1 MASSAPIR
9 RPTAPDTLNI
19 SDLPVGILVDIAAY
33 LANPSKAL
41 LAVAFSA
48 PSSSWRNNDLM
59 HRLSPISTAIVS
71 AQQWDILD
79 IEDIEKELA
88 NKLMDDDI
96 YAVLKCISARDVLK
110 RLKLCGCIY
119 ITGIGLNPLRGSV
132 VLEQIDLSLLKRYE
146 EHRHYKRTEE
156 VLISQRVV
164 LPILETIFASDEC
177 SLKYIAFPSKW
188 RTKRDGVIS
197 PAMVQ
202 FWTRY
207 SNMFRSRMLNCTQC
221 NVSMREYESWG
232 GDGIYHNHICYDCL
246 KPFCGECRSNEGRD
260 NFLSYCETCN
270 KDYCQDCV
278 PFVEC
283 SNGGCYEG
291 CRGCIEK
298 YLTACDDCNEKFC
311 KDEHVQTCNVCN
323 KTRCSECVGY
333 LQCGGS
339 RTLND
344 NQCGKAHCAE
354 CFDDKDY
361 TVKQWVDTEFEFCID
376 CEPSGTEWSR
386 RT

>member
-119 ITGIGLNPLRGSV
+119 IYLYY
-132 VLEQIDLSLLKRYE
+132 RY
-146 EHRHYKRTEE
+146 RIK
-156 VLISQRVV
+156 
-164 LPILETIFASDEC
+164 PIAGQC
-177 SLKYIAFPSKW
+177 SIRA
-188 RTKRDGVIS
+188 D
-197 PAMVQ
+197 
-202 FWTRY
+202 
-207 SNMFRSRMLNCTQC
+207 
-221 NVSMREYESWG
+221 
-232 GDGIYHNHICYDCL
+232 
-246 KPFCGECRSNEGRD
+246 
-260 NFLSYCETCN
+260 
-270 KDYCQDCV
+270 
-278 PFVEC
+278 
-283 SNGGCYEG
+283 
-291 CRGCIEK
+291 
-298 YLTACDDCNEKFC
+298 
-311 KDEHVQTCNVCN
+311 
-323 KTRCSECVGY
+323 
-333 LQCGGS
+333 
-339 RTLND
+339 
-344 NQCGKAHCAE
+344 
-354 CFDDKDY
+354 
-361 TVKQWVDTEFEFCID
+361 
-376 CEPSGTEWSR
+376 
-386 RT
+386 